1 MWLSKMIGKGIAD
14 NRAQKGSVTISGS
27 ADIEAQYT
35 AGTKNMEAFTP
46 YGYTCAAPIG
56 EEVVVIPSS
65 DGEVALGTRCKASE
79 LESGEVMIA
88 SLGGAKIILKNDG
101 TVVINSMV
109 INREG
114 AIESGI
120 QAN

>member
-1 MWLSKMIGKGIAD
+1 MWLSKMIGKSTAD

-27 ADIEAQYT
+27 SDLEAQYT
-35 AGTKNMEAFTP
+35 AGAKSMQAYTP
-46 YGYTCAAPIG
+46 YGYTSAAPIG

-79 LESGEVMIA
+79 LQSGEVMIS

-109 INREG
+109 INQEG
-114 AIESGI
+114 AIENGV
-120 QAN
+120 